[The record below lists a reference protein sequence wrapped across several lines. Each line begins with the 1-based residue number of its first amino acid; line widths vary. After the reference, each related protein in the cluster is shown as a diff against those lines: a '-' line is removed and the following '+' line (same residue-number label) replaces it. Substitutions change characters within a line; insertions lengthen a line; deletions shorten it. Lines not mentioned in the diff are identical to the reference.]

1 MDDVYKMP
9 TAPAPAPSPLRV
21 ALLTAKMSPSAGGL
35 SVSVPG
41 LAYGLDTF
49 PDVEMHVIGTQDAT
63 DIGAYKVWGN
73 RARAF
78 PTFGPKG
85 LQYAPDLLGQLK
97 KIEPDVV
104 DLQGLWTWSSRVNL
118 RHWQQSRKP
127 YVVTPRGM
135 LDPWAL
141 GNSAWKKRL
150 FWLFVERSNLNNAHC
165 LRATAEMEA
174 EHFRNLGLRAPVA
187 VVPNAIDIPELKPRI
202 VKKERQILFLS
213 RIHPKKG
220 ADILLKVWAE
230 LEPDYPDWRL
240 VIAGID
246 ERGHES
252 ELKFLARKL
261 GVAHVSFPG
270 DVFGDEKADLYRAS
284 DLFVL
289 PTRAENFG
297 IVVAEALAQEVP
309 VITTKNAPWEGL
321 HDQKCGWWI
330 RLEPECLKAQM
341 SQAMSLPSDELK
353 AMGVRGREWI
363 QKEFSSD
370 RVCSEM
376 RSVYEWVA
384 NRSPRPDN
392 VYV

>member
-1 MDDVYKMP
+1 MGD
-9 TAPAPAPSPLRV
+9 SLRI

-41 LAYGLDTF
+41 LAYGLDVF
-49 PDVEMHVIGTQDAT
+49 PDVEMHVVGTEDPN
-63 DIGAYKVWGN
+63 DIGASSLWGHRT
-73 RARAF
+73 RAL
-78 PTFGPKG
+78 PTFGPAA
-85 LQYAPDLLGQLK
+85 LQYAPDLLSQLK
-97 KIEPDVV
+97 EIGPDVV

-118 RHWQQSRKP
+118 SHWQQSRKP

-141 GNSAWKKRL
+141 GYSAWKKRL
-150 FWLFVERSNLNNAHC
+150 FWCFVERSNLNNAHC

-174 EHFRNLGLRAPVA
+174 QHFRDLGLCAPIA
-187 VVPNAIDIPELKPRI
+187 VVPNAIDIPKLKPRI
-202 VKKERQILFLS
+202 VKKERQVLFLS

-220 ADILLKVWAE
+220 ADVLLKVWAE
-230 LEPDYPDWRL
+230 LEPYYPDWRL

-252 ELKFLARKL
+252 ELKSLSRKL

-270 DVFGDEKADLYRAS
+270 DVYGDEKAALYRAS

-297 IVVAEALAQEVP
+297 IVVAEALVQEVP
-309 VITTKNAPWEGL
+309 VITTTNAPWGGL

-330 RLEPECLKAQM
+330 SLEPERLKAQM
-341 SQAMSLPSDELK
+341 SHAMSLPSGDLR
-353 AMGVRGREWI
+353 AMGVRGRKWI
-363 QKEFSSD
+363 QKEFSSE

-376 RSVYEWVA
+376 RSVYSWVA
-384 NRSPRPDN
+384 NRSPMPDN

>member
-1 MDDVYKMP
+1 MVD
-9 TAPAPAPSPLRV
+9 LIRV

-49 PDVEMHVIGTQDAT
+49 PDVEMHVVGTKDPT
-63 DIGAYKVWGN
+63 DIDAYKYWGQ

-78 PTFGPKG
+78 PTFGPQAF
-85 LQYAPDLLGQLK
+85 QYAPDLLAQLK

-118 RHWQQSRKP
+118 SHWQQSRKP

-150 FWLFVERSNLNNAHC
+150 FWLFVERSNLKHAHC

-174 EHFRNLGLRAPVA
+174 QHFRDLGLSAPIA
-187 VVPNAIDIPELKPRI
+187 IVPNAIEIPKLKPRTTT
-202 VKKERQILFLS
+202 KERQMLFLS

-220 ADILLKVWAE
+220 ADILLRVWAE
-230 LEPDYPDWRL
+230 LEHDYPEWNL

-246 ERGHES
+246 ERGHEG
-252 ELKFLARKL
+252 ELKVLASKL
-261 GVAHVSFPG
+261 RVKRVSFPG
-270 DVFGDEKADLYRAS
+270 DVYGEKKEALYRAS

-289 PTRAENFG
+289 PTHAENFG
-297 IVVAEALAQEVP
+297 LVVAEALAQEVP
-309 VITTKNAPWEGL
+309 VVTTTNAPWSRLNEK
-321 HDQKCGWWI
+321 KCGWSI
-330 RLEPECLKAQM
+330 ALDKERLRDTLAC
-341 SQAMSLPSDELK
+341 AMLMTKDQLRE
-353 AMGVRGREWI
+353 MGQNGRKWVED
-363 QKEFSSD
+363 EFSTTQTKIKM
-370 RVCSEM
+370 REVYMWCSGKVE
-376 RSVYEWVA
+376 
-384 NRSPRPDN
+384 RPDH
-392 VYV
+392 VHI